1 MASEVESIL
10 VEIREQVRAAEQA
23 GRATTGDTHALQ
35 ANEHSENGSSREA
48 SESLARLSAHLTTT
62 ARAWDRLPPVMSN
75 RTGLSARVELWIKGS
90 LKKLA
95 RWFTWEQINFNA
107 AVHRALIDTETL

>member
-23 GRATTGDTHALQ
+23 GRAMTGDAHALE
-35 ANEHSENGSSREA
+35 ANEHSENGFAHED
-48 SESLARLSAHLTTT
+48 SERLARLSAHLTTT

-75 RTGLSARVELWIKGS
+75 RTGLSARLELWIKRV

-107 AVHRALIDTETL
+107 AVHHALLY